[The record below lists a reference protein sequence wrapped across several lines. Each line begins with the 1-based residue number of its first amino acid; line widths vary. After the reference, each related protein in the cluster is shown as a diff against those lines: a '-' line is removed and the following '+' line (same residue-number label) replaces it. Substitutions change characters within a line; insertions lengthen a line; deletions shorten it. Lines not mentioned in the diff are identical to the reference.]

1 MSASTAE
8 YLDRLKDIVETMQ
21 GYNDTSDTDQ
31 IVAEAVRSHFQMKS
45 AVELSLFNDKLERRR
60 TASAAVKEGIG
71 LLDEYGLMASQTDTS
86 RSRLTDLGGPKG
98 TGTPRKIIG
107 KGGLIDTD
115 KHPNAKYFEFSLSRG
130 GGHMLDGMRRRTDAD
145 NYLTAHEAQMTQLRQ
160 TVNKVDDAK
169 WALGK
174 DSTAVED
181 MRSKIL
187 AERNHIVN
195 SRNQLTK
202 VDTYAKADGYNPI
215 GNAIMRSGEVK
226 ILDRYDSLIEQY
238 DAALD
243 IIESD

>member
-1 MSASTAE
+1 MGASTAE

-21 GYNDTSDTDQ
+21 GYNDTSDKDM
-31 IVAEAVRSHFQMKS
+31 IVQEAVKSHFQMKA

-60 TASAAVKEGIG
+60 TASASAKEGMS
-71 LLDEYGLMASQTDTS
+71 LLDEYGLMASQTDKS
-86 RSRLTDLGGPKG
+86 RSRLTDVGGPAG

-107 KGGLIDTD
+107 EGGLIDTN
-115 KHPNAKYFEFSLSRG
+115 KYPNAKYFEFSLSRG
-130 GGHMLDGMRRRTDAD
+130 GGYFFDGRRRRKDAD
-145 NYLTAHEAQMTQLRQ
+145 NYLTSHEAQITQLVN

-174 DSTAVED
+174 DSSSVEEL
-181 MRSKIL
+181 RSKVL
-187 AERNHIVN
+187 AERNHIVK

-238 DAALD
+238 DAALNV
-243 IIESD
+243 IESD